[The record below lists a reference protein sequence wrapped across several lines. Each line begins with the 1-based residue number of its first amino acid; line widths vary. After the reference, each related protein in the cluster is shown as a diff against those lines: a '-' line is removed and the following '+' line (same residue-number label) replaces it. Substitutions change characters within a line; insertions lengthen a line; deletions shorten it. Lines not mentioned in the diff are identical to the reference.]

1 LNDGVLWV
9 LLSGLLFTTKAASP
23 GISDRLTMLGCFAAY
38 LVLMMTV
45 ARPALS
51 RWLGNGHLS
60 ESRLIGLIGIVFAS
74 ALITE
79 YIGLHYVLGGFIAG
93 LILPRRVAHD
103 IAARIETVTMLLLPF
118 FFLTAAL
125 RTDIGALGPVIFLIA
140 AIATFVGLVGKVVGA
155 AVPARLCG
163 SSWRE
168 ALALGALM
176 QTKGLMEVVVLTILL
191 DASVVSPATFT
202 ALLIMT
208 LMTTTLAKPLAVLML
223 PRRSLVGSGSTER
236 TPAASRLEPG

>member
-1 LNDGVLWV
+1 V
-9 LLSGLLFTTKAASP
+9 KQP
-23 GISDRLTMLGCFAAY
+23 
-38 LVLMMTV
+38 
-45 ARPALS
+45 
-51 RWLGNGHLS
+51 LS
-60 ESRLIGLIGIVFAS
+60 ESRLIGLVAVVFAS

-103 IAARIETVTMLLLPF
+103 IAARIEPVTMLLLPF

-125 RTDIGALGPVIFLIA
+125 RTDTGNFGPAVLLIA
-140 AIATFVGLVGKVVGA
+140 AIATFVGLAGKVLGA
-155 AVPARLCG
+155 AVPARSCG

-191 DASVVSPATFT
+191 DASIISPTTFT

-208 LMTTTLAKPLAVLML
+208 LVTTTLAKPLAVFML
-223 PRRSLVGSGSTER
+223 PKRV
-236 TPAASRLEPG
+236 PAMGAN